1 MHYYAIFGKQIVG
14 HDKGYLLDAGY
25 LHGFNDNA
33 KDEKQVY

>member
-1 MHYYAIFGKQIVG
+1 MHYLAVFGKQIVG

-33 KDEKQVY
+33 KDEKQV